1 MRVRVATRP
10 ALHDCWSVNISLSG
24 IGLSGYQENAGTLA
38 RGASLEMVLRLP
50 NDAMLNARGRIVWM
64 APTPSGPRPRW
75 AIGVAFEPLVPEAEK
90 GLREYLQ
97 SNRLRVG
104 VAYATRE
111 EVALLRH
118 AFEGQGN
125 LIFTDSA
132 DGAQALATR
141 GNIGA
146 LVICGDEARAS
157 ALVDWIANWQVG
169 HDALALGGAP
179 APAPR
184 LLVHAAVDRRKLLG
198 WLNEGRIF
206 RWLSPPLVPKTVRE
220 EVERAC
226 AEYAVYAER
235 EHLALALAGARR
247 APRPVDTV
255 QRGPGPAQP
264 VSGVAA
270 TLEGWTESGPVAG
283 EPRPEGLTPAQPVTI
298 PLGAAFSLPAVR
310 DITRYEDPRSVGV
323 GGMGV
328 VFACTDNRLSR
339 RVALKTLQKRYA
351 GRTDLAAVLAREARI
366 TGNLEHPNIIP
377 VYDAGLND
385 DGLPFFVM
393 KLVETPTLA
402 DVLDTPPGRDDLEQ
416 PLGRLLR
423 IFVQVCQAVDYA
435 HSRGVV
441 HCDLKPSN
449 ILLGSF
455 GQVLVVDWG
464 LAYVAEEGTI
474 FRGGTPG
481 YVSPEQMEQGGKI
494 DERADVYALGS
505 ILYHV
510 LCGRQPFDDSA
521 YQSPQGIRHPR
532 TLPPPPIQVFAHRS
546 TPEELEE
553 VCLRAMAV
561 KREDR
566 YASAGALADAI
577 EAFLEGT
584 KERERRRERADE
596 LVRSAD
602 ELAANYFDLVNARP
616 ERVRDV
622 EALRASVAPWEP
634 PERKRA
640 LWDAED
646 GLAVTDTL
654 TVRTLQSAAS
664 AYEQALD
671 EVRDHT
677 EAHQGLV
684 RLYSSELERAE
695 RRRDERDRV
704 YFEGLVRQYDDGGAA
719 RVGAGSGLL
728 SVECAGG
735 EAAVSLARLEEK
747 DRRIEPVGV
756 KALGATP
763 VQEVQLG
770 LGAYLV
776 TLGVTGAPPVRFPV
790 VAKGG
795 GHVRVFADPH
805 ALEGQPTD
813 EVLVPGG
820 PALLGGDEGAPGG
833 GQMREVEVGSFFMS
847 QRPVSFREY
856 LAFLAEVMNELGQTA
871 QALIPRHGQGDP
883 FWQWNGQS
891 FVLAEMRQWGDN
903 PEELLEVPAFG
914 VDLRGMEGYAKWK
927 SRKTGRRYRLPTED
941 EWEKAARGTDGRLYP
956 WGNLFDASF
965 CCMRDSSP
973 GAPRPRPSG
982 TFAADVSPFGVRDM
996 AGGVADWV
1004 TPTSGPV
1011 RKGVREIVSRGGA
1024 WCDWWTDCLLT
1035 AHRSYLVGERSA
1047 RVGFRLVRDGPASVG
1062 YTLAA

>member
-1 MRVRVATRP
+1 VRGEQRRLPLRVRVTTRP
-10 ALHDCWSVNISLSG
+10 VLHDCWSVNISSSG
-24 IGLSGYQENAGTLA
+24 IGLSGYLENGASLA
-38 RGASLEMVLRLP
+38 RGTTLELILRLP
-50 NDAMLNARGRIVWM
+50 NEVMLSGRGRIVWM

-75 AIGVAFEPLVPEAEK
+75 ALGVAFEPLAVEVEK
-90 GLREYLQ
+90 GLADYLQ

-104 VAYATRE
+104 VAYAGRE
-111 EVALLRH
+111 EAALFRQVLQGH
-118 AFEGQGN
+118 GN
-125 LIFTDSA
+125 LLFTESA

-141 GNIGA
+141 ANVGA
-146 LVICGDEARAS
+146 IVVCGDEARAA
-157 ALVDWIANWQVG
+157 ALVDWIATWQEG
-169 HDALALGGAP
+169 HQELAFGGAA

-184 LLVHAAVDRRKLLG
+184 LLLYAPVDRRKLLD
-198 WLNEGRIF
+198 WLNAGRIF
-206 RWLSPPLVPKTVRE
+206 RWLPPPLAPKALRE
-220 EVERAC
+220 AVERAC
-226 AEYAVYAER
+226 ADFALHAER
-235 EHLALALAGARR
+235 EHLTLALAGARAPAR
-247 APRPVDTV
+247 ATV
-255 QRGPGPAQP
+255 QGGPGLEPA
-264 VSGVAA
+264 
-270 TLEGWTESGPVAG
+270 AG
-283 EPRPEGLTPAQPVTI
+283 DALTPAGPVTV
-298 PLGAAFSLPAVR
+298 PLGASFSLPAVR
-310 DITRYEDPRSVGV
+310 DTERYEDPRSVGV

-351 GRTDLAAVLAREARI
+351 GRMDLASVLAREARI

-377 VYDAGLND
+377 VYDAGVN
-385 DGLPFFVM
+385 GEGVPFFVM

-402 DVLDTPPGRDDLEQ
+402 DVLAVPPGREDLEQ

-464 LAYVAEEGTI
+464 LAYVAEEGTVL
-474 FRGGTPG
+474 RGGTPG
-481 YVSPEQMEQGGKI
+481 YVSPEQMEPGGKI

-505 ILYHV
+505 ILYEV

-521 YQSPQGIRHPR
+521 YQSPQGIRHPG
-532 TLPPPPIQVFAHRS
+532 TLPPPPVQVFAHRS

-566 YASAGALADAI
+566 YPGAGALADAI

-584 KERERRRERADE
+584 KERERRRQRADA
-596 LVRSAD
+596 LASSAD
-602 ELAANYFDLVNARP
+602 DLAANYFELVNARP
-616 ERVRDV
+616 DRVREV

-654 TVRTLQSAAS
+654 AVRTLQSAVA

-671 EVRDHT
+671 EVRDHK
-677 EAHQGLV
+677 EARQGLV
-684 RLYSSELERAE
+684 RLYGAELERAE
-695 RRRDERDRV
+695 RRRDERDRI
-704 YFEGLVRQYDDGGAA
+704 YFEGLVRQYDDGGGHRAA
-719 RVGAGSGLL
+719 AGSALIT
-728 SVECAGG
+728 VEVSG
-735 EAAVSLARLEEK
+735 EAVVSLARLEEQN
-747 DRRIEPVGV
+747 RRIEAG
-756 KALGATP
+756 GARTLP
-763 VQEVQLG
+763 LPMREFPLDPG
-770 LGAYLV
+770 SYLV
-776 TLGVTGAPPVRFPV
+776 TLEVAGAAPVRFPI

-795 GHVRVFADPH
+795 GRVSVFADAQ
-805 ALEGQPTD
+805 ALAAPDG

-833 GQMREVEVGSFFMS
+833 GQLREVEVPAFFVME
-847 QRPVSFREY
+847 RPVSFREY
-856 LAFLAEVMNELGQTA
+856 LAFLGQVMSELGATA
-871 QALIPRHGQGDP
+871 QALIPRHGQGEP
-883 FWQWNGQS
+883 FWKWNGHA
-891 FVLAEMRQWGDN
+891 FVAAEIRQWGDD
-903 PEELLEVPAFG
+903 PEALLEVPAFG
-914 VDLRGMEGYAKWK
+914 VDLRGVEGFAKWR
-927 SRKTGRRYRLPTED
+927 SRQTGRRYRLPTED
-941 EWEKAARGTDGRLYP
+941 EWEKAARGADGRLYP

-973 GAPRPRPSG
+973 GAPRPRPAG
-982 TFAADVSPFGVRDM
+982 AFAGDVSPFGVRDL

-1004 TPTSGPV
+1004 TPAAGPA
-1011 RKGVREIVSRGGA
+1011 RKGSREIVSRGGA

-1047 RVGFRLVRDGPASVG
+1047 RVGFRLVREGPATVG
-1062 YTLAA
+1062 YTLGR